1 MVQCKSTAS
10 NIQSNLLR
18 EVNLLENIMELYKK
32 ILFVVISIQV
42 ALFSA
47 FSVAAQT
54 VTVSGVVK
62 DVVTNEPLIAATV
75 MVKGTTNGVS
85 TDIDGKYSIQAKPED
100 VLVCQII
107 GYKDQEMTVGQRA
120 KIDFLLEEDNQML
133 EATVV
138 VGYGTLKKTQ
148 LVGSVEN
155 LDGEAIGDR
164 PNANVTRSLQ
174 GQIAGLNIV
183 QTDGKAT
190 HSGSIYIRGNG
201 TSYNTR
207 KNFSSSAS
215 GSKHSIG
222 NEGSALVLID
232 GVEGSLSQV
241 NPADIETVAVLKDA
255 STAAIY
261 GARAAYGVILVT
273 TKNADTDKITVTYNG
288 AFSLNSRIV
297 KWEDNIVTDGLEWTD
312 AFYEFYGNDTRVPG
326 SSGKVP
332 TTMNTNN
339 IAMSGTTYLDTF
351 RALRN
356 AGYDSIYGGVGS
368 AGQYLYFGSYNWL
381 DHVYKD
387 YTTATTHDIGVRGST
402 KKLTYNLTGRYF
414 NQGGIYKIGD
424 ENYNTF
430 NIRAKAKLQIN
441 KWLSIDNNT
450 SVFRSKSNQPMF
462 SNTSAIGHQIDQHG
476 QPVFVPYNEDGTWSL
491 SGVKTAYASFF
502 EGNTGQDDSNLV
514 LNTTLGATI
523 DIIPEVLKVR
533 GDFSYKATRRWRE
546 RYRAPLTFYAK
557 PGVVTE
563 YVTQAGSY
571 KSRWTY
577 DTDYITANAVLTWTP
592 KLNEKH
598 DLNVVGGW
606 NLEDYR
612 YDRNYLQRLGM
623 LIPEMYNSFE
633 LFDGEMKVEQN
644 DSSYGIIGFFG
655 RANYTLLRRYIFE
668 ASARYDGSSK
678 FPSNS
683 QWGLFPSFSI
693 GWRVS
698 EEPWM
703 KWSKGWMENLKLRA
717 NYGSLGNGTISP
729 YSFLET
735 MGISKSSV
743 IFDGGYVNYTTNPAV
758 VPSTLTWE
766 TVTTYDVGLDFDILK
781 SRLSFSGDYY
791 VRNTT
796 DLITVGYELPQ
807 IYGASAP
814 KGNFAALQTKG
825 WEATLSWRDSFKL
838 AGKDFNYSIKG
849 SIWDTRT
856 WVDEYTSTSGDILDY
871 YTGKELGEIW
881 GFRTDGIF
889 RSNEEANAWATDS
902 YHKNGSNFRAYAGD
916 LKFLDLN
923 GDGKID
929 YGKGTLDDWGDLD
942 RIGNTTPRYQYG
954 INLDFKW
961 NGIGLSMFFQGVG
974 KRDWYPMVETAYF
987 WGQYNRPYSG
997 YLMKTQTGDN
1007 YAQIDYSTEN
1017 WVVTN
1022 YDKNP
1027 YWSRRV
1033 GYSANRNV
1041 GPLTVENDHYLQNAA
1056 YIRLKNLT
1064 VDYSFPKKMLEKA
1077 NIQGLRVYCSMENLW
1092 TWSPMFKHTDM
1103 FDPEGIGVGDS
1114 DFDSTSN
1121 TGLGGVGDGMSYPML
1136 RTITFGVGLTF

>member
-1 MVQCKSTAS
+1 
-10 NIQSNLLR
+10 
-18 EVNLLENIMELYKK
+18 MELYKK

-47 FSVAAQT
+47 FNVAAQT

-62 DVVTNEPLIAATV
+62 DAVTNEPLIAATV

-107 GYKDQEMTVGQRA
+107 GYKDQKMTVGQRS

-207 KNFSSSAS
+207 KNFSSSAA

-255 STAAIY
+255 SSAAIY

-312 AFYEFYGNDTRVPG
+312 AFYEFYGNDDRVPG

-441 KWLSIDNNT
+441 KWLAIDNNT

-655 RANYTLLRRYIFE
+655 RANYTFLRRYIFE

-743 IFDGGYVNYTTNPAV
+743 IFDGGYVNYTKNPAV

-814 KGNFAALQTKG
+814 MGNFAALQTKG

-1121 TGLGGVGDGMSYPML
+1121 IGLSGIGDGMSYPML

>member
-1 MVQCKSTAS
+1 
-10 NIQSNLLR
+10 
-18 EVNLLENIMELYKK
+18 MELYKK
-32 ILFVVISIQV
+32 ILFVVISVQV

-47 FSVAAQT
+47 FNVAAQT

-62 DVVTNEPLIAATV
+62 DAVTNEPLIAATV

-107 GYKDQEMTVGQRA
+107 GYKDQEMTVGQRS

-207 KNFSSSAS
+207 KNFSSSAA

-255 STAAIY
+255 SSAAIY

-312 AFYEFYGNDTRVPG
+312 AFYEFYGNDDRVPG

-441 KWLSIDNNT
+441 KWLAIDNNT

-655 RANYTLLRRYIFE
+655 RANFAFLRRYIFE

-743 IFDGGYVNYTTNPAV
+743 IFDGGYVNYTKNPAV

-889 RSNEEANAWATDS
+889 RSNKEANAWATDS

-1121 TGLGGVGDGMSYPML
+1121 IGLSGIGDGMSYPML

>member
-1 MVQCKSTAS
+1 
-10 NIQSNLLR
+10 
-18 EVNLLENIMELYKK
+18 MEHYFKK
-32 ILFVVISIQV
+32 ILFVVISIQM
-42 ALFSA
+42 ALLSA
-47 FSVAAQT
+47 FNLSAQT
-54 VTVSGVVK
+54 VKVSGVVK
-62 DVVTNEPLIAATV
+62 DAVTNEPLIAATV

-85 TDIDGKYSIQAKPED
+85 TDVDGKYSIQAKPED
-100 VLVCQII
+100 ILVCQII
-107 GYKDQEMTVGQRA
+107 GYKDQEAKVGQRA
-120 KIDFLLEEDNQML
+120 TIDFALAEDNQML

-155 LDGEAIGDR
+155 LDGDAIVDR

-207 KNFSSSAS
+207 KNFSGSAA

-222 NEGSALVLID
+222 SEGSALVLID

-255 STAAIY
+255 SSAAIY

-273 TKNADTDKITVTYNG
+273 TKNADTDKVSVTYNG

-297 KWEDNIVTDGLEWTD
+297 KWEDNIVTDGLEWTE
-312 AFYEFYGNDTRVPG
+312 AFYEFYGNDARVPG

-332 TTMNTNN
+332 TTINTTNV
-339 IAMSGTTYLDTF
+339 AMDDASYLETI
-351 RALRN
+351 RALRA
-356 AGYDSIYGGVGS
+356 AGYDSVYGGVGGK
-368 AGQYLYFGSYNWL
+368 GQYLYFGNYNWL
-381 DHVYKD
+381 DHIYRD
-387 YTTATTHDIGVRGST
+387 YTTSTTHDIGVRGST

-430 NIRAKAKLQIN
+430 NIRAKAKVQIN
-441 KWLSIDNNT
+441 KWLSLDNNT
-450 SVFRSKSNQPMF
+450 SVFRSKSTQPMF
-462 SNTSAIGHQIDQHG
+462 STSSVIGHQIDQHG
-476 QPVFVPYNEDGTWSL
+476 APVLVPYNEDGTWTL
-491 SGVKTAYASFF
+491 AGVKTGYASFF

-514 LNTTLGATI
+514 VNSTIGLTI

-546 RYRAPLTFYAK
+546 RYRAPLSFYAS
-557 PGVVTE
+557 PGVATE

-577 DTDYITANAVLTWTP
+577 DTDYITANTVLTWTP

-598 DLNVVGGW
+598 DLNVVAGW
-606 NLEDYR
+606 NLEDYN
-612 YDRNYLQRLGM
+612 YDRFYMQRLGM
-623 LIPEMYNSFE
+623 LFPEKYQSFE
-633 LFDGEMKVEQN
+633 LFDGEFKTEQN
-644 DSSYGIIGFFG
+644 DSSYGIVGFFG
-655 RANYTLLRRYIFE
+655 RVNYTLLRRYIFE

-678 FPSNS
+678 FPTNS
-683 QWGLFPSFSI
+683 QWGLFPSFSV

-703 KWSKGWMENLKLRA
+703 KWSRSWMDNLKIRA

-743 IFDGGYVNYTTNPAV
+743 IFDGKYENYTTNPSV

-766 TVTTYDVGLDFDILK
+766 TVTTYDVGLDFDLLK

-796 DLITVGYELPQ
+796 DLITTGPELPQ

-814 KGNFAALQTKG
+814 KGNYASLQTKG
-825 WEATLSWRDSFKL
+825 WELTLSWRDSFKV

-849 SIWDTRT
+849 SVWDTRT

-889 RSNEEANAWATDS
+889 RSNEEANAWVPDT

-923 GDGKID
+923 GDGKIS

-954 INLDFKW
+954 VNLDFKW

-987 WGQYNRPYSG
+987 WGQYNRPYSA

-1041 GPLTVENDHYLQNAA
+1041 GPLTVENDHYLQNAS

-1064 VDYSFPKKMLEKA
+1064 IDYNFPKKLIEKA
-1077 NIQGLRVYCSMENLW
+1077 NLQGVRVYCSMENLW

-1114 DFDSTSN
+1114 DFDSTSQ
-1121 TGLGGVGDGMSYPML
+1121 TGLGGIGDGMSYPML

>member
-1 MVQCKSTAS
+1 
-10 NIQSNLLR
+10 
-18 EVNLLENIMELYKK
+18 MELYKK
-32 ILFVVISIQV
+32 ILFVVISVQV

-47 FSVAAQT
+47 FNVAAQT

-62 DVVTNEPLIAATV
+62 DAVTNEPLIAATV

-107 GYKDQEMTVGQRA
+107 GYKDQEMTVGQRS

-207 KNFSSSAS
+207 KNFSSSAA

-255 STAAIY
+255 SSAAIY

-312 AFYEFYGNDTRVPG
+312 AFYEFYGNDDRVPG

-441 KWLSIDNNT
+441 KWLAIDNNT

-476 QPVFVPYNEDGTWSL
+476 QPVFVPYNEDGTWSF

-655 RANYTLLRRYIFE
+655 RANYTFLRRYIFE

-743 IFDGGYVNYTTNPAV
+743 IFDGGYVNYTKNPAV

-1121 TGLGGVGDGMSYPML
+1121 IGLSGIGDGMSYPML

>member
-1 MVQCKSTAS
+1 
-10 NIQSNLLR
+10 
-18 EVNLLENIMELYKK
+18 MEHYFKK
-32 ILFVVISIQV
+32 ILFVVIFIQM
-42 ALFSA
+42 ALLSTLNM
-47 FSVAAQT
+47 AAQT

-62 DVVTNEPLIAATV
+62 DAVTNEPLIAATV

-85 TDIDGKYSIQAKPED
+85 TNIDGKYSIQAKPED

-107 GYKDQEMTVGQRA
+107 GYKDQEAIVGQRA
-120 KIDFLLEEDNQML
+120 KIDFALAEDNQML

-155 LDGEAIGDR
+155 LDGEAIVDR

-207 KNFSSSAS
+207 KNFSSSAA
-215 GSKHSIG
+215 GSSHSIG

-255 STAAIY
+255 SSAAIY

-297 KWEDNIVTDGLEWTD
+297 KWEDNIVTDGLEWTE

-326 SSGKVP
+326 SSGKAP
-332 TTMNTNN
+332 TTMNTTSV
-339 IAMSGTTYLDTF
+339 AMTKADYLETF

-356 AGYDSIYGGVGS
+356 AGYDSIYGGVGDK
-368 AGQYLYFGSYNWL
+368 GQYLYFGSYNWL

-387 YTTATTHDIGVRGST
+387 YTTSTTHDISVRGAT

-414 NQGGIYKIGD
+414 NQGGIYKIGE

-430 NIRAKAKLQIN
+430 NIRAKAKVQIN
-441 KWLSIDNNT
+441 KWLSLDNNT
-450 SVFRSKSNQPMF
+450 SVFRSKSKQPMF
-462 SNTSAIGHQIDQHG
+462 TTSSVIGHQIDQHG
-476 QPVFVPYNEDGTWSL
+476 QPTLVPFNEDGTWTL
-491 SGVKTAYASFF
+491 AGVKTGYASFF

-514 LNTTLGATI
+514 LNTTIGATI

-546 RYRAPLTFYAK
+546 RYRAPLSFYAA
-557 PGVVTE
+557 PNVATE

-598 DLNVVGGW
+598 DLNVVAGW
-606 NLEDYR
+606 NLEDYQ
-612 YDRNYLQRLGM
+612 YDRNYLQRMGM
-623 LIPEMYNSFE
+623 LLPDMYNSFE
-633 LFDGEMKVEQN
+633 LFDGEMKTEQN
-644 DSSYGIIGFFG
+644 DSDYGIVGFFG
-655 RANYTLLRRYIFE
+655 RANYTFLRRYIFE

-683 QWGLFPSFSI
+683 QWGLFPSFSF

-703 KWSKGWMENLKLRA
+703 KWSKSWMENLKLRA
-717 NYGSLGNGTISP
+717 NYGSLGNGSISP

-735 MGISKSSV
+735 MGIKKSSV
-743 IFDGGYVNYTTNPAV
+743 IFDGGYVNYVTDPTL
-758 VPSTLTWE
+758 VPSSLTWE
-766 TVTTYDVGLDFDILK
+766 TVTTYDVGMDFDILK

-796 DLITVGYELPQ
+796 DLITVGPELPQ

-814 KGNFAALQTKG
+814 KGNYASLQTKG
-825 WEATLSWRDSFKL
+825 WEMTLSWRDSFKL
-838 AGKDFNYSIKG
+838 AGKDFNYSVKG

-856 WVDEYTSTSGDILDY
+856 WVDEYTTTSGDILDY
-871 YTGKELGEIW
+871 YSGKELGEIW

-987 WGQYNRPYSG
+987 WGQYNRPYSA

-1064 VDYSFPKKMLEKA
+1064 IDYSFPKKMLEKA

-1114 DFDSTSN
+1114 DFDSTTN
-1121 TGLGGVGDGMSYPML
+1121 IGLSGIGDGMSYPML

>member
-1 MVQCKSTAS
+1 
-10 NIQSNLLR
+10 
-18 EVNLLENIMELYKK
+18 MELYKK

-47 FSVAAQT
+47 FNVAAQT

-62 DVVTNEPLIAATV
+62 DAVTNEPLIAATV

-107 GYKDQEMTVGQRA
+107 GYKDQKMTVGQRS

-207 KNFSSSAS
+207 KNFSSSAA

-255 STAAIY
+255 SSAAIY

-312 AFYEFYGNDTRVPG
+312 AFYEFYGNDDRVPG

-441 KWLSIDNNT
+441 KWLAIDNNT

-655 RANYTLLRRYIFE
+655 RANYTFLRRYIFE

-743 IFDGGYVNYTTNPAV
+743 IFDGGYVNYTKNPAV

-856 WVDEYTSTSGDILDY
+856 WIDEYTSTSGDILDY

-1121 TGLGGVGDGMSYPML
+1121 IGLSGIGDGMSYPML

>member
-1 MVQCKSTAS
+1 
-10 NIQSNLLR
+10 
-18 EVNLLENIMELYKK
+18 MELYKK
-32 ILFVVISIQV
+32 ILFVVISVQV

-47 FSVAAQT
+47 FNVAAQT

-62 DVVTNEPLIAATV
+62 DAVTNEPLIAATV
-75 MVKGTTNGVS
+75 MVKGITNGVS

-107 GYKDQEMTVGQRA
+107 GYKDQEMTVGQRS

-207 KNFSSSAS
+207 KNFSSSAA

-255 STAAIY
+255 SSAAIY

-312 AFYEFYGNDTRVPG
+312 AFYEFYGNDDRVPG

-441 KWLSIDNNT
+441 KWLAIDNNT

-655 RANYTLLRRYIFE
+655 RANYTFLRRYIFE

-743 IFDGGYVNYTTNPAV
+743 IFDGGYVNYTKNPAV

-1041 GPLTVENDHYLQNAA
+1041 GPLTVENDHYLLNAA

-1121 TGLGGVGDGMSYPML
+1121 IGLSGIGDGMSYPML